1 MTKPEM
7 IEKSVVFPA
16 PLGPISA
23 VICPA
28 CAASEAAFTASKP
41 PNRQVTLSTAS
52 SGSAMA
58 RLSGG
63 DYRRFTSCQHFAH
76 MCEPAD
82 QPARHDPDDQHEH
95 RTIDNE
101 IKTGS
106 ITCHELCAL
115 AQGLNHERT
124 KQRTKHCPN
133 AANDRGQ

>member
-1 MTKPEM
+1 M

-16 PLGPISA
+16 PFGPISA

-41 PNRQVTLSTAS
+41 PNLQVMPCTAR
-52 SGSAMA
+52 SGSATA
-58 RLSGG
+58 HLLGRN
-63 DYRRFTSCQHFAH
+63 DRRSTPRQQLAQ

-95 RTIDNE
+95 GAINNE
-101 IKTGS
+101 IKSGS
-106 ITCHELCAL
+106 ITRHELCTL
-115 AQGLNHERT
+115 AQGFDHERP

-133 AANDRGQ
+133 AANDRGQQCFD

>member
-1 MTKPEM
+1 M

-41 PNRQVTLSTAS
+41 PNLQVMPSTAR
-52 SGSAMA
+52 SGSATA
-58 RLSGG
+58 NLPGRIH
-63 DYRRFTSCQHFAH
+63 RRSTPCQQFAH

-82 QPARHDPDDQHEH
+82 QPARHNPDDQHEH

-106 ITCHELCAL
+106 ITGHQLCAL
-115 AQGLNHERT
+115 AEGLDHERA
-124 KQRTKHCPN
+124 KPRTKHGPN
-133 AANDRGQ
+133 ATNDRRQ